1 MLRNYIITAYRNLS
15 RNKVYALLNVLGLAL
30 GIGCSIVIFKV
41 VRYELSYDK
50 HQVNYDRIY
59 RIVSQ
64 DIYPDR
70 TDYGQGVPHPLA
82 AAVKVDY
89 PDVLESV
96 VTQKAFGQIN
106 TLQQGN
112 IDKKFLMSGTLLY
125 TKPEYFKIFPQ
136 QWLAGDSS
144 NALKTPNTAIIT
156 ASTLKK
162 FYDLAPS
169 EADQVLGEQIS
180 HENKAV
186 FDIVGVIADPPENT
200 NFPFEVYLEYSA
212 MKITDV
218 YFGEGDRWNSV
229 NSNTNAYILVGSD
242 FNATQFD
249 TKLIDMVE
257 KYHGEG
263 ESDGNRYHAQPL
275 SDVHYSKRYS
285 NYVDSVSK
293 ESLYALAIIAAFLVL
308 TACINFINLATAQA
322 ANRSKEI
329 GIRKAIGSSGSQI
342 VTQFLSEIFLIT
354 LVATVLSLAIGEL
367 LFIHLESVV
376 GYRLSLFPFTDI
388 PSIIFIVCLL
398 FIVTFFAGS
407 YPSFLLS
414 KMNTV
419 KALKSKIT
427 SKNSS
432 GGVSLRKVLVICQF
446 AISQFMIVGTLIIT
460 AQMDYFLNAD
470 LGFNRDA
477 KILTYLPE
485 RDEVK
490 RDRFKTMM
498 LQSASITDITF
509 SLSAPLGTSGSFSN
523 FNYEPLNSED
533 EYHSSFKTVDDRYID
548 YYELELVA
556 GRKLRGSDST
566 NVAVINEKIADLMG
580 YKDRYEEV
588 LGQKL
593 TSGFKGDKTVIGVM
607 KNFHNTPLRNDIDF
621 VMLINDPEFYYEISF
636 KIGSR
641 TDYKAALDHFN
652 ESWEEVFPEYVKNWE
667 FYDEQ
672 LANQYEDE
680 QKVSSL
686 MKLFSIIAILIG
698 CIGLYG
704 LISFIAL
711 NKMKEIGVRKVLGAS
726 IGNILM
732 IYSKEIVILLSIA
745 FIVAGPG
752 AFYLMDLWLD
762 DFTYSINISPLF
774 FIVAFFLSMLVAL
787 LTISHRTISSALMDP
802 ARTLKDE

>member
-15 RNKVYALLNVLGLAL
+15 RNKVYALLNVMGLAL

-41 VRYELSYDK
+41 VRYELSFDQ
-50 HQVNYDRIY
+50 HQVHYDRIY

-82 AAVKVDY
+82 AAAKEDF
-89 PDVLESV
+89 PDVHESV
-96 VTQKAFGQIN
+96 VTQRAFGQIN
-106 TLQQGN
+106 TLDQGS
-112 IDKKFLMSGTLLY
+112 IEKKFLMTGTILY
-125 TKPEYFKIFPQ
+125 TKPEFFKIFPY
-136 QWLAGDSS
+136 QWIAGDSS
-144 NALKTPNTAIIT
+144 NALKSPNTAIIT
-156 ASTLKK
+156 AGTLKK
-162 FYDLAPS
+162 FYGLEPS
-169 EADQVLGEQIS
+169 EAEQVLGEQIS
-180 HENKAV
+180 HENKVV
-186 FDIVGVIADPPENT
+186 FDIVGVVADPPENT
-200 NFPFEVYLEYSA
+200 NFPFEVFLEYSA
-212 MKITDV
+212 QKITDV
-218 YFGEGDRWNSV
+218 YFGNGDRWNSV
-229 NSNTNAYILVGSD
+229 NSNTNAYILVGENFDATHFDNKLVD
-242 FNATQFD
+242 F
-249 TKLIDMVE
+249 VE

-263 ESDGNRYHAQPL
+263 ESDGKRYHAQPM
-275 SDVHYSKRYS
+275 SDIHYSKRYS
-285 NYVDSVSK
+285 NYVDNVSK

-329 GIRKAIGSSGSQI
+329 GIRKAIGSMGAQI
-342 VTQFLSEIFLIT
+342 ITQFLSEIFLIT
-354 LVATVLSLAIGEL
+354 LGATVISLAIGEL

-388 PSIIFIVCLL
+388 PTIIFVLSLL
-398 FIVTFFAGS
+398 VLVTFFAGS
-407 YPSFLLS
+407 YPSLLLS

-419 KALKSKIT
+419 MALKNKIT
-427 SKNSS
+427 SKNHS
-432 GGVSLRKVLVICQF
+432 GGVSLRKGLVICQF

-470 LGFNRDA
+470 LGFNHEA
-477 KILTYLPE
+477 KILSYLPE

-490 RDRFKTMM
+490 RERFKTLM
-498 LQSASITDITF
+498 LQSSAIEDITF

-533 EYHSSFKTVDDRYID
+533 EYHSSFKTVDERFID
-548 YYELELVA
+548 YYELEMVA
-556 GRKLRGSDST
+556 GRKLRKTDSSD
-566 NVAVINEKIADLMG
+566 VAVINQKIADLMG
-580 YKDRYEEV
+580 FKDRYEEV

-593 TSGFKGDKTVIGVM
+593 TSGFKGDKNVVGVM
-607 KNFHNTPLRNDIDF
+607 KDFHNTPLKDDIDF
-621 VMLINDPEFYYEISF
+621 VMLIHDPEFFYEISF

-641 TDYKAALDHFN
+641 TDYKDALDHFN
-652 ESWEEVFPEYVKNWE
+652 KSWEEVYPEYVKNWE

-672 LANQYEDE
+672 LANRYEDE
-680 QKVSSL
+680 QKISSL

-732 IYSKEIVILLSIA
+732 IYSKEIVILLAVA
-745 FIVAGPG
+745 FVVAGPG

-762 DFTYSINISPLF
+762 DFQYSIQITPLF
-774 FIVAFFLSMLVAL
+774 FVVAFLLSMVVAL